1 MRNILIVSPPRSG
14 SSVLSQLLESAGY
27 RSPNVSICN
36 ESKIKIA
43 ASEFNSAGY
52 NEDSAFT
59 LLNDQL
65 IRLLYGKEY
74 SFLHSPPPP
83 SGITGAELETI
94 KNNDFDSFYYD
105 LEETTV
111 VVPQEYLS
119 RLQEIANHSWDV
131 WGLSRMDSSG
141 KWYKAY
147 SRHNLASGAD
157 VQKALFKFNSFLTSQ
172 DASSSIYIKDPRIVF
187 AFPAYASA
195 IKASKFSIIL
205 INREPSDLLESM
217 RSHYG
222 NRLFTHQCIDNLPFV
237 SNHFNYQVQPQAFAD
252 YLTGV
257 YYAFGIIKNLGV
269 PVLELAYDKLM
280 KNAFR
285 RDELSRLNSFID
297 AEVDSDILYTP
308 A

>member
-1 MRNILIVSPPRSG
+1 MKNFLIVSPPRSG

-27 RSPNVSICN
+27 RSTNASICN

-52 NEDSAFT
+52 NEDTALT

-65 IRLLYGKEY
+65 IRLLYGKKY
-74 SFLHSPPPP
+74 SFLYSPPV
-83 SGITGAELETI
+83 SSIMAAEFESI
-94 KNNDFDSFYYD
+94 KNNDLDSFYYD
-105 LEETTV
+105 LEEATV
-111 VVPQEYLS
+111 VIPQEYLL

-131 WGLSRMDSSG
+131 WGLSRMVSSG

-172 DASSSIYIKDPRIVF
+172 DASSGIYIKDPRIVF

-252 YLTGV
+252 YLTGLD
-257 YYAFGIIKNLGV
+257 YAFGIIKNLGV

-285 RDELSRLNSFID
+285 RDELSRLNNFID
-297 AEVDSDILYTP
+297 AEVDSDILYKP
-308 A
+308 S